1 MDNSSHLILYRRT
14 TFSHFLAA
22 KINLLKIEQNG
33 ATKWG
38 QAPFGDIEWQK
49 KTSQQLGLE
58 QTFKPRGRPK
68 KQF

>member
-33 ATKWG
+33 ARPHLETSNG
-38 QAPFGDIEWQK
+38 K
-49 KTSQQLGLE
+49 K
-58 QTFKPRGRPK
+58 RRANN
-68 KQF
+68 